1 MKTLVTPSR
10 LAPRL
15 PWAAVATGGVW
26 LLVAASAVHWGLRL
40 GVHGDPVPSQV
51 QTVGVAQA
59 LQGDAGRLFVRTEA
73 VATAA
78 APSPARDRFRVLG
91 VAARDGDGWALISVD
106 GKPPRAYRRGASVD
120 GRWEVLAVGQRR
132 IDIGPPGGPAAVTLD
147 LPPLPSPST
156 GQLPAVSTDITG
168 AGTAPVVTPVPQRPL
183 AVPPEGIPAAAP
195 QGGGEAAPPGGAPVV
210 R

>member
-40 GVHGDPVPSQV
+40 GVHGDAVPSQV

-59 LQGDAGRLFVRTEA
+59 LQGDAGRLFARTET
-73 VATAA
+73 VAAA
-78 APSPARDRFRVLG
+78 APSSPARDRFRVLG
-91 VAARDGDGWALISVD
+91 VAAHDGGGWALISVD

-120 GRWEVLAVGQRR
+120 GRWEVLTVGQRR
-132 IDIGPPGGPAAVTLD
+132 IDIGPAGGPAAVTLD
-147 LPPLPSPST
+147 LPPLPSPAT
-156 GQLPAVSTDITG
+156 AQLPAVSTDING
-168 AGTAPVVTPVPQRPL
+168 SATAPAVTPAPQRP
-183 AVPPEGIPAAAP
+183 VPPAGEGTP
-195 QGGGEAAPPGGAPVV
+195 AAPPPGGGDATPPGGTPIV